1 MPVSNRRPPRWT
13 GWYRRPGGQWRPL
26 VSGGDED
33 GAWRALLDAVDRA
46 GCSCDLAVLPAAE
59 QPKH

>member
-13 GWYRRPGGQWRPL
+13 GWYRRPGGQWQPL
-26 VSGGDED
+26 VSGGTE
-33 GAWRALLDAVDRA
+33 GTTWRALLDAAERA
-46 GCSCDLAVLPAAE
+46 SLSGDLAVLPEGE